1 MKKLEHL
8 NKRAKTVSEALPYI
22 MEFHDKI
29 IVIKY
34 GGSAMHDPE
43 LKKSLLRDVVLL
55 KYVGMH
61 PVIVHGG
68 GPDINKRL
76 KQKKIESIFLHG
88 LRVTTKEV
96 MQVVENVLGKKVNQ
110 EIVSLIKKQ
119 GGKAKGFYGKKGRV
133 IKATK
138 HWVKN
143 SHGNYIDLGFT
154 GSVHGIRFR
163 FLHKWIKKG
172 YIPVLSPIGVG
183 RGGQTFN
190 INADSAA
197 AAVAEFLKADKL
209 ILLTDVPG
217 VLGKR
222 GRLISE
228 INADRIEKMIKQK
241 VISGGMI
248 PKVECCLHALKKGVK
263 QVHILDGR
271 VPHVLLLELFTDAG
285 IGTMV
290 VR

>member
-1 MKKLEHL
+1 MFDRLI
-8 NKRAKTVSEALPYI
+8 KRAKVVIEALPYL
-22 MEFHDKI
+22 MEFHGKV

-43 LKKSLLRDVVLL
+43 LKKSILRDIVFL

-68 GPDINKRL
+68 GPDISKTLKRR
-76 KQKKIESIFLHG
+76 KIESKFVKG

-96 MQVVENVLGKKVNQ
+96 MRVVEYVLGKKVNR
-110 EIVSLIKKQ
+110 EIVSILKKS
-119 GGKAKGFYGKKGRV
+119 GGKAKGFYGKKGKV
-133 IKATK
+133 IKAK
-138 HWVKN
+138 KQWVKDKD
-143 SHGNYIDLGFT
+143 GKYVDLGFT
-154 GSVHGIRFR
+154 GMVDGIRYR
-163 FLHKWIKKG
+163 FLNKWMKKG

-183 RGGQTFN
+183 SGGKLYN

-197 AAVAEFLKADKL
+197 AAVAAFFKAEKL
-209 ILLTDVPG
+209 ILLTNVRG
-217 VLGKR
+217 VMGKDDK
-222 GRLISE
+222 LVSE
-228 INADRIEKMIKQK
+228 VNAYRTQKMIKSG

-248 PKVECCLHALKKGVK
+248 PKVKCGLYALKKGVNK
-263 QVHILDGR
+263 VHIIDGQI
-271 VPHVLLLELFTDAG
+271 PHALLLELFTDTG